1 MDTDSHPRPGHEPL
15 PQPRT
20 DAHPEPLP
28 EPLPLAGLTVVAVEQ
43 AVSAPFATRQLAD
56 LGARVI
62 KVERP
67 DGGDFARAYD
77 TAAHGLASHFV
88 WANRGKES
96 LTLDLKDPRGLEV
109 LHRLLDGADVFVQ
122 NLAQGAAARLGLDAA
137 TLCARYPRLIAV
149 DVSGYGPRGPYAHK
163 RAYDM
168 LVQCEAGLV
177 SVTGTPDEPVK
188 AGIPAADIAAAMY
201 AFSGVLAALVRRGIT
216 GRGGPVEVS
225 MLDSLAEWM
234 GHPLHHTMHGGE
246 QPARTGLAHA
256 VIAPYDAYATA
267 DGDRV
272 LLSVQNDREWRRLA
286 RQVLERPDLAED
298 PAFATNAA
306 RTRGRGRT
314 DAVVAGALALLGAD
328 EAVRRLEAAGI
339 ACARLNSVAQLAGH
353 PQLAARDRWR
363 EVDSPVGPLR
373 ALLPPIGLPGGAA
386 PRMGAV
392 PALGQHDEP
401 LLRALGMTGAQIAG
415 LRRDGVI
422 AEGRGDAGE

>member
-1 MDTDSHPRPGHEPL
+1 MAT
-15 PQPRT
+15 
-20 DAHPEPLP
+20 

-77 TAAHGLASHFV
+77 TAARGLASHFV

-109 LHRLLDGADVFVQ
+109 LHGLLEGADVFVQ
-122 NLAQGAAARLGLDAA
+122 NLAHGAAARLGIDAA
-137 TLCARYPRLIAV
+137 ALCARYPRLVAV
-149 DVSGYGPRGPYAHK
+149 DISGYGAEGPYAHK

-177 SVTGTPDEPVK
+177 SVTGTAGQPVK

-201 AFSGVLAALVRRGIT
+201 AFSGVLAALLRRGVT

-225 MLDSLAEWM
+225 MLDALAEWM
-234 GHPLHHTMHGGE
+234 GHPLHHTMHGGR
-246 QPARTGLAHA
+246 QPVRTGLAHS

-286 RQVLERPDLAED
+286 VQVLERPDLAQD
-298 PAFATNAA
+298 PAYATNAA
-306 RTRGRGRT
+306 RTRGREKT
-314 DAVVAGALALLGAD
+314 DAVVAEALGRLGAE
-328 EAVRRLEAAGI
+328 EAVARLEAAGI
-339 ACARLNSVAQLAGH
+339 ACARLGSVERLAAH

-363 EVDSPVGPLR
+363 EVDSPAGPLR
-373 ALLPPIGLPGGAA
+373 ALLPPIGLPGGAE

-392 PALGQHDEP
+392 PALGEHTDA
-401 LLRALGMTGAQIAG
+401 LLRALGMTGAQITA

-422 AEGRGDAGE
+422 A